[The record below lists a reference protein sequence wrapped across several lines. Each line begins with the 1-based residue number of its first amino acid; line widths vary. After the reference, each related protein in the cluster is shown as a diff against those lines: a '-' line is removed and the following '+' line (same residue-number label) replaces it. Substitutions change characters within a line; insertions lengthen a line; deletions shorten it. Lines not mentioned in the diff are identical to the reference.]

1 MKKKILVIMPS
12 MFIGGAERSL
22 IGLLDSLHREDIE
35 VSLFLFRHEGE
46 LMSHIPAHVNIL
58 PQVDQYTTFDRPI
71 VDLLKSK
78 LFLFGLIRIWS
89 KIILNIKIKIKRQN
103 NGVWKSMQYT
113 SYYISKL
120 LPVIKGKYDLAISFQ
135 GVPFYMKKVNAK
147 KKMAW
152 IHTDYAILDPDKKMD
167 LKAYRLVD
175 YVVTVSD
182 ECKEALDKI
191 YPVLK
196 HKSIMIE
203 NIISKSYVFNQA
215 AMEIDKHD
223 KNILKEDCISLLSIG
238 RFCEAKNF
246 DNIPEICK
254 YIINSGIDVQWN
266 IIGFGGDEELIKS
279 KIKKYK
285 VENYVHIL
293 GKKDNPYPYIKVCDI
308 YIQPSRY
315 EGKAVTVREAQILNK
330 PVIIT
335 NYATSKSQLIDG
347 YDGIIVSIDNK
358 SCAKEIIEVIENLK
372 LCDQLIENTKKND
385 YTNSQ
390 EVNKVYKILEEIV

>member
-22 IGLLDSLHREDIE
+22 IGLLDSLHREDTE

-46 LMSHIPAHVNIL
+46 LMSHIPNHVNVL
-58 PQVDQYTTFDRPI
+58 PQIGQYTTFDRPI
-71 VDLLKSK
+71 IDLLKSK

-89 KIILNIKIKIKRQN
+89 KIVLNIKIKIKRQRKS
-103 NGVWKSMQYT
+103 VWKSMQYT

-120 LPVIKGKYDLAISFQ
+120 LPNIKEEYDLAISFQ
-135 GVPFYMKKVNAK
+135 GVPFYMEKVNAK
-147 KKMAW
+147 RKMAW

-167 LKAYRLVD
+167 LRAYQLVD
-175 YVVTVSD
+175 YIVTVSD
-182 ECKEALDKI
+182 ECKEALDVI
-191 YPVLK
+191 YPALNN
-196 HKSIMIE
+196 KSIMIE
-203 NIISKSYVFNQA
+203 NIISKSYIFKQA
-215 AMEIDKHD
+215 VMKLE
-223 KNILKEDCISLLSIG
+223 KNDEEILKKDCIFLLSIG

-254 YIINSGIDVQWN
+254 HIINSGIKVQWN

-279 KIKKYK
+279 KIKEYR

-293 GKKDNPYPYIKVCDI
+293 GKKENPYPYIKDCDI

-335 NYATSKSQLIDG
+335 NYATSKSQLTNG
-347 YDGIIVSIDNK
+347 YDGIIVSMDNE
-358 SCAKEIIEVIENLK
+358 SCAKEIVEVISNLK
-372 LCDQLIENTKKND
+372 LCNQLIENTKKND

-390 EVNKVYKILEEIV
+390 EVNKVYEVLEEII

>member
-1 MKKKILVIMPS
+1 
-12 MFIGGAERSL
+12 
-22 IGLLDSLHREDIE
+22 
-35 VSLFLFRHEGE
+35 
-46 LMSHIPAHVNIL
+46 
-58 PQVDQYTTFDRPI
+58 
-71 VDLLKSK
+71 
-78 LFLFGLIRIWS
+78 
-89 KIILNIKIKIKRQN
+89 
-103 NGVWKSMQYT
+103 MQYT

-120 LPVIKGKYDLAISFQ
+120 LPSIKGNYDLAISFQ

-167 LKAYRLVD
+167 LKAYQLVD

-196 HKSIMIE
+196 NKSIMIE

-215 AMEIDKHD
+215 AMKIDKHD